1 MNPNP
6 AEVPVAYVPFWDL
19 LSGVGI
25 HTSKVSELPSD
36 VDGDK
41 EGAASVSS
49 RHSET
54 KRPVSHI
61 EDGDVRVADTARESH
76 NVEQPSADRGSV
88 GGHEEERM

>member
-1 MNPNP
+1 MNSSP

-19 LSGVGI
+19 LSGVQI
-25 HTSKVSELPSD
+25 RASKVSELPSD

-41 EGAASVSS
+41 EGTASVSS

-54 KRPVSHI
+54 KKPVGHI
-61 EDGDVRVADTARESH
+61 EDGDAHVADTARESH